1 MAETKKRRGSNK
13 AAFPLGLILILF
25 AVVGVIFSVNAGIK
39 GVKKLTDNTAKKLE
53 YQEWLVPVVMYD
65 PDMFDDVSSADID
78 QLTVCAVWAII
89 KDDSIYPGVYET
101 DDVGNIMIPQA
112 DVNKK
117 FAELFGTDA
126 VPTHVGVKGYFDEFT
141 YSEQSQCYL
150 VTSTGSV
157 PIYTPKVISVKK
169 SSNTVVLTVGYLAGE
184 AWAQAEDGSYIEPA
198 PTKYVNIT
206 LRENNDGYYIS
217 AMQATDAPENAD
229 PGETVLTAAPET
241 TEPEETEPE
250 ESEVSEADEE
260 ADEEAELSEIAAAA
274 AAEASAAEASSTA
287 A

>member
-1 MAETKKRRGSNK
+1 MTETKKRRGNSRL
-13 AAFPLGLILILF
+13 AFPLGLIIIIF
-25 AVVGVIFSVNAGIK
+25 AVIGVIFAVSSGIN
-39 GVKKLTDNTAKKLE
+39 GVKNLTDNSEKKLE

-65 PDMFDDVSSADID
+65 PDMFDDVSSADIN

-89 KDDSIYPGVYET
+89 KDDSIYPGIYET
-101 DDVGNIMIPQA
+101 DDVGNIMIPQK

-117 FAELFGTDA
+117 FAELFGTDV
-126 VPTHVGVKGYFDEFT
+126 VPSHIGVKGYFDEFT

-157 PIYTPKVISVKK
+157 PIYTPKVMDIKK

-184 AWAQAEDGSYIEPA
+184 AWAQAADGSYIEPA

-206 LRENNDGYYIS
+206 LRENSDGYYIS

-229 PGETVLTAAPET
+229 PGETVVT
-241 TEPEETEPE
+241 
-250 ESEVSEADEE
+250 
-260 ADEEAELSEIAAAA
+260 A
-274 AAEASAAEASSTA
+274 AAETTVAETSAVAENEEN
-287 A
+287 

>member
-1 MAETKKRRGSNK
+1 MAKAKKRRGSNK
-13 AAFPLGLILILF
+13 AAFPLGLILIVF
-25 AVVGVIFSVNAGIK
+25 AVIGVIFSVSAGVN
-39 GVKKLTDNTAKKLE
+39 GVKKLTDKTEKKLA

-65 PDMFDDVSSADID
+65 PDMFDDVSSADIN

-101 DDVGNIMIPQA
+101 DDVGNIMIPQK

-117 FAELFGTDA
+117 FAEMFGTDA
-126 VPTHVGVKGYFDEFT
+126 VPTHIGVKGYFDEFT

-157 PIYTPKVISVKK
+157 PIYTPKVMEIKK
-169 SSNTVVLTVGYLAGE
+169 SANTVVLTVGYLAGDG
-184 AWAQAEDGSYIEPA
+184 WAQAADGSYIEPA

-217 AMQATDAPENAD
+217 AMQATDAPENAA
-229 PGETVLTAAPET
+229 PGETLVTAPAETEAET
-241 TEPEETEPE
+241 TEPESVEET
-250 ESEVSEADEE
+250 S
-260 ADEEAELSEIAAAA
+260 
-274 AAEASAAEASSTA
+274 AEATEASKTPTEE
-287 A
+287 

>member
-1 MAETKKRRGSNK
+1 MAETKKRRGNSK

-39 GVKKLTDNTAKKLE
+39 GVKKLTDNSAKKLE

-101 DDVGNIMIPQA
+101 DDVGNIMIPQK

-117 FAELFGTDA
+117 FAELFGTDV

-150 VTSTGSV
+150 VTSAGSV
-157 PIYTPKVISVKK
+157 PIYTPKVIGIKK

-184 AWAQAEDGSYIEPA
+184 AWAQASDGSYIEPA

-217 AMQATDAPENAD
+217 AMQATDAPENAA
-229 PGETVLTAAPET
+229 PGEVVMTAAAET
-241 TEPEETEPE
+241 TAAKAD
-250 ESEVSEADEE
+250 EVSEASDSAEDGEPVEDEYV
-260 ADEEAELSEIAAAA
+260 EEGVASET
-274 AAEASAAEASSTA
+274 EKDNN
-287 A
+287 

>member
-1 MAETKKRRGSNK
+1 MAQTKKRRGNNK

-25 AVVGVIFSVNAGIK
+25 AVIGVICSVSAGVN
-39 GVKKLTDNTAKKLE
+39 GVKKLTDNTEKKLA

-65 PDMFDDVSSADID
+65 PDMFDDVSSADIS

-101 DDVGNIMIPQA
+101 DDVGNIMIPQK

-117 FAELFGTDA
+117 FAEMFGTDA
-126 VPTHVGVKGYFDEFT
+126 VPTHIGVKGYFDEFT

-157 PIYTPKVISVKK
+157 PIYTPKVIDVKK
-169 SSNTVVLTVGYLAGE
+169 SANTVVLTVGYLAGE
-184 AWAQAEDGSYIEPA
+184 GWAQAADGSFIEPA

-206 LRENNDGYYIS
+206 LRENSDGYYIS
-217 AMQATDAPENAD
+217 AMQATDAPENAA
-229 PGETVLTAAPET
+229 PGETVVTAAAET
-241 TEPEETEPE
+241 TAPEETEAETAEELSSGADLSE
-250 ESEVSEADEE
+250 ES
-260 ADEEAELSEIAAAA
+260 AA
-274 AAEASAAEASSTA
+274 
-287 A
+287 